1 MKTLGLIKKLNVVVV
16 SALLMSLFTQVGIV
30 SVEGEIANN
39 TQGTEVTISPENSQ
53 EKDRDAEKVFDFLR
67 DVFQLDI
74 AKYEATLTTK
84 ATNYWPLLGGIAQTT
99 GQCRLDST
107 GLLDSTG
114 QCGKSILRV
123 SFTFWDAELISCSF
137 YEVSQGP
144 PLYSKQPATDLKDA
158 ASVFLQYYQVRTGD
172 TQLTQMGNLLNAVE
186 VTSNTTK
193 TTGNLKLTVSAKS
206 DATLFTWSNTL
217 NDAIYSQLNLEYR
230 DGQLSSFGDNR
241 KFYKLGS
248 SEVNIIKEEA
258 VSIALKRV
266 ETYSYRYQDKVITD
280 LTINE
285 KLVLSQPHLL
295 NKTTNPMELY
305 PCWIVDLGLDDVYPG
320 NIAYIQ
326 VWLWADSGE
335 PFICRA
341 MSYGGYLSDPNSI
354 PSEENTQTVDN
365 DALPTL
371 TYIVIA
377 VIAIAIPMGIT
388 LLALKKRSQ

>member
-1 MKTLGLIKKLNVVVV
+1 MTNLGLIKKLHIIIV
-16 SALLMSLFTQVGIV
+16 SALLMSLFMQVSIV

-39 TQGTEVTISPENSQ
+39 TQGTELTISSENSQ
-53 EKDRDAEKVFDFLR
+53 EKDRDTEKVLDFLR

-74 AKYEATLTTK
+74 AKYEATLRTK

-99 GQCRLDST
+99 GQYRLDST

-114 QCGKSILRV
+114 QCGKSILTV
-123 SFTFWDAELISCSF
+123 SFTLWDEELISCSF

-144 PLYSKQPATDLKDA
+144 PLYSKQPATNLKDA
-158 ASVFLQYYQVRTGD
+158 TSVFLQNYQMRTGD
-172 TQLTQMGNLLNAVE
+172 TQLTQMENLLNAVE
-186 VTSNTTK
+186 VKSNATK

-206 DATLFTWSNTL
+206 GTTLFTWSNTL
-217 NDAIYSQLNLEYR
+217 NDAIYSQLSLEYR

-248 SEVNIIKEEA
+248 SEVNISKEEA

-266 ETYSYRYQDKVITD
+266 ETYSYRYQDKEITD

-341 MSYGGYLSDPNSI
+341 MSYGGYLSDPNSM
-354 PSEENTQTVDN
+354 SEENTQTDN
-365 DALPTL
+365 NDTL
-371 TYIVIA
+371 FSVTYIVIA
-377 VIAIAIPMGIT
+377 AIAIAIPMGIT
-388 LLALKKRSQ
+388 ALALKKRSQ